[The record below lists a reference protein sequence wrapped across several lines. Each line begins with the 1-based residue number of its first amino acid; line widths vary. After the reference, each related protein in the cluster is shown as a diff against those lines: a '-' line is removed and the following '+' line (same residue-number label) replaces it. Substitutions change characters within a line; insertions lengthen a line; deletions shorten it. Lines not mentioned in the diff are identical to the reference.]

1 MYAMCGLTRSGS
13 RATLTPRIRA
23 SPEVG
28 GRTPARIRSVV
39 VFPAPSGPTI
49 PKSSP
54 AWTSKLRASTATWSP
69 KRRVRRS
76 TVSAGS
82 APPPPAAP
90 AVPESVRRAASS
102 TISVALDHQAHVGGD
117 PRLEVEVRVAGDRD
131 LDGVDELGPFLLRL
145 DVPWRELGLARDVD
159 DPAVV
164 LAVAERVGADPRR
177 LADPDAA
184 DPVLSDVDPA
194 PAVAGVHERHDR
206 APGRDGLA
214 RLAVSDRDEPGEGRA
229 DLGVRERGGDLF
241 DRGPGLPDGRALG
254 VDPFGAGPAADE
266 LE

>member
-1 MYAMCGLTRSGS
+1 T
-13 RATLTPRIRA
+13 
-23 SPEVG
+23 
-28 GRTPARIRSVV
+28 
-39 VFPAPSGPTI
+39 
-49 PKSSP
+49 
-54 AWTSKLRASTATWSP
+54 
-69 KRRVRRS
+69 
-76 TVSAGS
+76 
-82 APPPPAAP
+82 PPAAP

-117 PRLEVEVRVAGDRD
+117 PRLEVEVRAAGDRD
-131 LDGVDELGPFLLRL
+131 LDGVAELGPFLLRL

-184 DPVLSDVDPA
+184 DPVLTDVDPA

-206 APGRDGLA
+206 DPGRDGLA

-241 DRGPGLPDGRALG
+241 DRGLGLPELLGPGAALELGQERAGRSELRLG
-254 VDPFGAGPAADE
+254 VGGAGPDLRVVEAGEDRAGLDPVAFPDRDLRDPTGG
-266 LE
+266 LEAEV